1 MTRSLQSE
9 DLKERERKC
18 DHLDIEPSSAGDSPE
33 AEGRARMCVVAVRQA
48 SSVTLTLAVHAASY
62 ECERIMGIV
71 VEVTRPAGG
80 GLMASSFQKKF
91 E

>member
-1 MTRSLQSE
+1 
-9 DLKERERKC
+9 
-18 DHLDIEPSSAGDSPE
+18 
-33 AEGRARMCVVAVRQA
+33 MCVVAVRQA